1 MTDDVALIVI
11 LSATFGVLFAWPW
24 IERAAI
30 SMPFVSAR
38 PQASDASVNS
48 VMPARKSRRCPKR
61 SPSRPPRRRK
71 PPYVSR
77 YAFTTQ
83 ASEVWENSRS
93 WRIDGSATF
102 TIVASRTIIRLASVS
117 VYSANQRVRLSMVIG
132 GSFRRSRP

>member
-1 MTDDVALIVI
+1 MLPPPAATKPKTPIALARSAGSVKSVIISESETADAVAPPK
-11 LSATFGVLFAWPW
+11 PW

-71 PPYVSR
+71 PPYVSQ

-83 ASEVWENSRS
+83 ASEVSLNPRS
-93 WRIDGSATF
+93 CLIEGSATF
-102 TIVASRTIIRLASVS
+102 TMVTSSTIIKLAR
-117 VYSANQRVRLSMVIG
+117 QRT
-132 GSFRRSRP
+132 